1 MFKLGIYDYPDLF
14 RLISYMLPELLIS
27 VLIMGNEIKLK
38 TLGILYKRDDQIEH
52 ILDAVLR
59 NKEKGNEEAV
69 KRKQLENLNMY
80 MSRLF
85 ASSETQM

>member
-14 RLISYMLPELLIS
+14 RLIAYMLPELLIS

-38 TLGILYKRDDQIEH
+38 TLGMLHKRDDQIEH

-59 NKEKGNEEAV
+59 NKEKGDEEAV
-69 KRKQLENLNMY
+69 KRK
-80 MSRLF
+80 
-85 ASSETQM
+85 